1 MDRTLGACFILMIL
15 TMAVNIVY
23 IVKVTKVP
31 DILNKPAVSFEQRR
45 SAKRSP
51 AYSVNGK
58 TKQRLQIKSTLLYSD
73 YLTRKLSNNTDW
85 RVHSTNP
92 RETTKT
98 NQIQPHL
105 PIIQMRKNME
115 ALTNKGDMDQK
126 KNTTPTI
133 ERHYESTFKE
143 FQRTIYCS
151 FTFDEK
157 KFQERHVQQRLEEL
171 KLQPVFLFYVELI
184 FENQNF
190 SMRQNDELLHWQFVL
205 RKEKS
210 LISLPVDFDVVT
222 LNSISSRRESL
233 LHIQIS
239 DNNSNCT
246 TNFSYALQSL
256 RFLLWRELF
265 GNDSRY
271 YLCHRNHEDVPLRTI
286 LYAITN
292 VWIGYNFYCSTA
304 DTTEQIEQ
312 NTINDLFTIFIQVFC
327 FFLSLQFVW
336 ILVFLDISYKNKQ
349 HFDGK
354 YKAVYT
360 KNERPYGHKQFFF
373 KLFIM
378 KHFKQTTNLFKI
390 CFKIN
395 FLKCLFSEPSR
406 KLILLL
412 VCCNFFIALYRTTG
426 RYEWARMVSGDPL
439 NVFRPSEWFIYLI
452 YKWTN
457 FSPYVILIF
466 DFIYA
471 AIFPLG
477 FVYFGSKLYQEYLS
491 YGTNLC
497 PLYFSRNDREKNAL
511 TGNKSLS
518 DSFIFPWYVL
528 RAHRNNV
535 FMKILLILSCCFP
548 ICPFSCNALD
558 VFAFPCRNR
567 KVLKNKYLRCVCRPV
582 AFVLLYL
589 LFLRPIIT
597 TFTFIF
603 RAFTYTVF
611 VALPINT
618 DIMRV
623 IALLITSSL
632 YFFKFINEISNMYS
646 EILEYIFQI
655 KEYEVKEQTKVL
667 TVNRDMKSKSK
678 FESDS
683 VSEAM
688 FDDICQKLFFTK
700 KKLYFVFFKLFV
712 IFVYLLIVLQILDD
726 DQLALSG
733 YDIKDIIEV
742 ILVSIGPYAISFF
755 LKGNNDNFLSDKN
768 KLEIKREYNRYIN
781 QSTTAIN
788 EQSSEMNFEDSDPC
802 LDDLSE
808 RMNLIRTESRS
819 YTETNL

>member
-1 MDRTLGACFILMIL
+1 MDRTGACFILMIF
-15 TMAVNIVY
+15 TMAVIMVY
-23 IVKVTKVP
+23 IVKSTKVP
-31 DILNKPAVSFEQRR
+31 DILNKPIVSFEQRR

-58 TKQRLQIKSTLLYSD
+58 TKRRLPINSTLLYSD
-73 YLTRKLSNNTDW
+73 YLIRKISNNADW

-98 NQIQPHL
+98 NKIQPHL

-115 ALTNKGDMDQK
+115 ALTNKGDMDQT

-133 ERHYESTFKE
+133 ERLYESTLKE
-143 FQRTIYCS
+143 SQRTTYCS
-151 FTFDEK
+151 FSFDDI
-157 KFQERHVQQRLEEL
+157 FHVKQQLDEL
-171 KLQPVFLFYVELI
+171 KLQPVFLFYVRLM
-184 FENQNF
+184 FKNQNF

-205 RKEKS
+205 WKEKS

-233 LHIQIS
+233 LTLPIS

-246 TNFSYALQSL
+246 TDFSYALQSV
-256 RFLLWRELF
+256 RFLLWSELF
-265 GNDSRY
+265 ANDSRY
-271 YLCHRNHEDVPLRTI
+271 YLCHRNHEDVTLRTI

-292 VWIGYNFYCSTA
+292 VWIGYNFNCSTA
-304 DTTEQIEQ
+304 DTMERIEEQ
-312 NTINDLFTIFIQVFC
+312 NIINYWFTIFIQVFC

-354 YKAVYT
+354 YEAVYT

-378 KHFKQTTNLFKI
+378 KHFKQTTNSFNIL
-390 CFKIN
+390 CFKIYSK
-395 FLKCLFSEPSR
+395 FLSSEPSR
-406 KLILLL
+406 KLIILL
-412 VCCNFFIALYRTTG
+412 VFCNMFIAIYRTAG
-426 RYEWARMVSGDPL
+426 RYEWALRVSGDPL
-439 NVFRPSEWFIYLI
+439 NVFRPSESFFYLI
-452 YKWTN
+452 YKCTN
-457 FSPYVILIF
+457 FSLDVILIF
-466 DFIYA
+466 DVIYA
-471 AIFPLG
+471 ALFPLG

-497 PLYFSRNDREKNAL
+497 PLYFSSNDREKNAL
-511 TGNKSLS
+511 TRNKSLS

-535 FMKILLILSCCFP
+535 FMKLLLILSCCFP

-558 VFAFPCRNR
+558 VFAFRCRNR
-567 KVLKNKYLRCVCRPV
+567 KVLKNKYFRCVCRPV

-589 LFLRPIIT
+589 LFLRPIIA

-623 IALLITSSL
+623 IVLLITTSL

-667 TVNRDMKSKSK
+667 TVNRGMESKST
-678 FESDS
+678 FETDF

-688 FDDICQKLFFTK
+688 FDAICRKLFFTK
-700 KKLYFVFFKLFV
+700 KKLYFVFFKLIV

-742 ILVSIGPYAISFF
+742 TLASIGPYAISFF
-755 LKGNNDNFLSDKN
+755 LKGNNENFLSDEN
-768 KLEIKREYNRYIN
+768 KLEIKREYDRYRT

-788 EQSSEMNFEDSDPC
+788 EQSSEMNFEDSDHC

-808 RMNLIRTESRS
+808 RMNLIRTETRS
-819 YTETNL
+819 YTETNF